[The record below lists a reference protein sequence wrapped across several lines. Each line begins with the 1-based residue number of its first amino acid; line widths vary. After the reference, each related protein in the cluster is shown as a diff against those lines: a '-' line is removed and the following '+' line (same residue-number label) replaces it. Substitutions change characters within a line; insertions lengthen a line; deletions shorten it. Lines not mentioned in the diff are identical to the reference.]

1 MTHAQD
7 RTHEQ
12 YRTDEERPTVTRTR
26 RLLLALLPAVLAFT
40 LTACGG
46 GSGDGGGDAASG
58 GEAQATPA
66 AGGTTV
72 AVIDNEFDPADLSV
86 SAGDTVTWEWK
97 GAIPHNVKGDGFESE
112 TQDAGTFTHTFD
124 SAGEYPYECTI
135 HPGMEGTI
143 TVQ

>member
-1 MTHAQD
+1 V
-7 RTHEQ
+7 Q
-12 YRTDEERPTVTRTR
+12 YRTDEERPTVNRTR
-26 RLLLALLPAVLAFT
+26 RLLLALVPAVLAFT

-46 GSGDGGGDAASG
+46 GGGGDGGDGGASSG
-58 GEAQATPA
+58 GGTQATPA
-66 AGGTTV
+66 AGGGTTV

-112 TQDAGTFTHTFD
+112 IQDEGTFTHTFD
-124 SAGEYPYECTI
+124 SAGEYPYECTV